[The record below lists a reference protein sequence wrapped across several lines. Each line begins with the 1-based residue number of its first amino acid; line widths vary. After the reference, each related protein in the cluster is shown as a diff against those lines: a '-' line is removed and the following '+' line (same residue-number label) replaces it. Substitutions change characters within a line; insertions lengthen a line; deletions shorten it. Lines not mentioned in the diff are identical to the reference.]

1 MIEIKK
7 KRRQD
12 SGLCIFLFA
21 QYSEKGFA
29 RIYGDG
35 KNSGCCVTQA
45 SVIEFVQLKRN
56 VITLKLP
63 NIEINTS
70 PRENKLF
77 S

>member
-12 SGLCIFLFA
+12 SGLCSFFIRAILG
-21 QYSEKGFA
+21 EGF
-29 RIYGDG
+29 RPNGDG
-35 KNSGCCVTQA
+35 KNSGCCVTET

-56 VITLKLP
+56 IVTLKLR

-70 PRENKLF
+70 PREKKLF

>member
-7 KRRQD
+7 NVAKIQV
-12 SGLCIFLFA
+12 CVVIFIRAILG
-21 QYSEKGFA
+21 EGF
-29 RIYGDG
+29 RPNGDG
-35 KNSGCCVTQA
+35 KNSGCCVTET

-56 VITLKLP
+56 VITLKLL

-70 PRENKLF
+70 PREKKLF